1 MPDFVNVIEQSAITN
16 PSIWPSIIITI
27 TVLSILVGAFVYM
40 FISKN
45 PKKYEKVITIV
56 GFTGTIGI
64 VLLLISILISALV
77 FQVPTGRYKYT
88 VEFDG
93 SATIQECE
101 DFLSEYNIIK
111 YEEGRFYIEDRPSN

>member
-1 MPDFVNVIEQSAITN
+1 MPDFVNVIEQSAITT
-16 PSIWPSIIITI
+16 PSIWPSIIVVTPVIA
-27 TVLSILVGAFVYM
+27 ILIGSMVYM
-40 FISKN
+40 IVSKN
-45 PKKYEKVITIV
+45 PKRHEKVTAIA

-64 VLLLISILISALV
+64 VLLLVATLISSLF
-77 FQVPTGRYKYT
+77 FQMPTERYKYI

-111 YEEGRFYIEDRPSN
+111 YEEGRFYLEDKD

>member
-1 MPDFVNVIEQSAITN
+1 MPDFVNAIEQSAITT
-16 PSIWPSIIITI
+16 PSIWPSIIVAIPT
-27 TVLSILVGAFVYM
+27 LSILVGALVYM

-45 PKKYEKVITIV
+45 PKKYEKVTTIV

-64 VLLLISILISALV
+64 ALLLISTLISSL
-77 FQVPTGRYKYT
+77 FFRMPTGRYKYT
-88 VEFDG
+88 VEFDK

-111 YEEGRFYIEDRPSN
+111 YEEGRFYIEDKN